1 MIREDNYLFVV
12 YKLIAYLS
20 WVFFSGLTIL
30 EIFIPILVSF
40 LLDDIKTTST
50 AERSLHDDSLQRLM
64 KIGPQYPEEF
74 RSIMAG
80 QSILKTKL
88 ESAIKLG
95 HLQFIH
101 FPFDL
106 TDRYFH
112 YQWNDKILKNIDQC
126 DITL

>member
-1 MIREDNYLFVV
+1 M
-12 YKLIAYLS
+12 
-20 WVFFSGLTIL
+20 

-95 HLQFIH
+95 QSVKQKPVTASNPL
-101 FPFDL
+101 PV
-106 TDRYFH
+106 
-112 YQWNDKILKNIDQC
+112 KSVGVPVKPS
-126 DITL
+126 ITLKTNFSNYTG